1 MQNESKAGHPVCPGI
16 SPEMVQRNQLVYLS
30 EAEAR
35 AEFGY
40 AWACYRI
47 PYRDLDEKPISYV
60 RYRLNEPFPKMK
72 YFQQKGSVPHAYVPV
87 GLKAMNRQEHA
98 IVAEGE
104 SMAMTAQDFLIVVEG
119 ERKAIA
125 LVEAG
130 YPAVGI
136 GGFYG
141 FAPKGG
147 GVLVPE
153 LIAAIDYFKPKKIY
167 FLGDSDTGHNYQF
180 SDAAIKF
187 RKLISKGEL
196 LLPRIA
202 WDSKGKGVDD
212 IRAILGSGFNAYF
225 DKLLLNAVK
234 VDDAMNAGELALL
247 LVESEIGA
255 VKNLDPA
262 THRKVEKRL
271 IEVAG
276 ALEKHPLERDKV
288 IKLVAKVFDLDISTV
303 KKCAQASRAEVL
315 KEISAKKNGGHYAPK
330 GGGPTGPDKPST
342 GVKKIEVIILPS
354 EGFTHVST
362 TAGQMYPLMADSGKY
377 FRRGRGICEVT
388 TDGKGYSLAAVTANG
403 LMTRIE
409 NLDRPVRRWKM
420 KDGVAKATLSNLKDT
435 EARALLEARELEL
448 LPMIKGLAS
457 CPVMAAD
464 VEGGCRIAESGYDAG
479 TGVFVTCKDRLP
491 PLPTVDEAR
500 DMLLELLAD
509 FNFQTPADKSR
520 AVALLLTPALVLGQ
534 FIRRL
539 SPMFMVEANASQ
551 TGKGYLLDLVAR
563 IYNQLLAMV
572 TQHSGRGVGSSEEA
586 FHQALSTGY
595 PFIVFDNWRGTFD
608 MPSLESFLTDRN
620 DIQRVRL
627 PHEGYVEVDR
637 CHYVLGMT
645 SNGLQFAS
653 PDMANR
659 VVFIRLRKHPENYL
673 FRSYAEG
680 DLLAHVGARWPEYL
694 AAIYAIILNW
704 SAKGCPRLG
713 TRMDSFTEWAQIM
726 DWIVRE
732 TFKLPPLLEGAK
744 AEKARVS
751 SPVLTFVREIGL
763 VLKRDGKLGLEMNA
777 SDLAMIAS
785 QNNIAIHNCNK
796 PGDLN
801 AAARSIGIAM
811 SYQFKEGIAEL
822 TAAGF
827 RVERAKKTVK
837 RDDGSGGNY
846 DMWYYIFTEEAA
858 TSGGGQSQ

>member
-1 MQNESKAGHPVCPGI
+1 
-16 SPEMVQRNQLVYLS
+16 
-30 EAEAR
+30 
-35 AEFGY
+35 
-40 AWACYRI
+40 
-47 PYRDLDEKPISYV
+47 
-60 RYRLNEPFPKMK
+60 
-72 YFQQKGSVPHAYVPV
+72 
-87 GLKAMNRQEHA
+87 
-98 IVAEGE
+98 
-104 SMAMTAQDFLIVVEG
+104 
-119 ERKAIA
+119 
-125 LVEAG
+125 
-130 YPAVGI
+130 
-136 GGFYG
+136 
-141 FAPKGG
+141 
-147 GVLVPE
+147 
-153 LIAAIDYFKPKKIY
+153 
-167 FLGDSDTGHNYQF
+167 
-180 SDAAIKF
+180 
-187 RKLISKGEL
+187 
-196 LLPRIA
+196 LPRIA

-212 IRAILGSGFNAYF
+212 IRAVLGAGFNAYF
-225 DKLLLNAVK
+225 DQLLLNAVK
-234 VDDAMNAGELALL
+234 VDDALKAGELALL

-255 VKNLDPA
+255 VKNLDLA

-271 IEVAG
+271 MEVAG
-276 ALEKHPLERDKV
+276 ALEKYPLEQDKV
-288 IKLVAKVFDLDISTV
+288 IKLVAQAFDLDISTV
-303 KKCAQASRAEVL
+303 KKCAKAARAESL
-315 KEISAKKNGGHYAPK
+315 KEMNGKKSGGHYAAN
-330 GGGPTGPDKPST
+330 GGRPTGTGKPST
-342 GVKKIEVIILPS
+342 GVKKIEAIILPS
-354 EGFTHVST
+354 EGFTHVSM
-362 TAGQMYPLMADSGKY
+362 TAGQMYPLMADSGNY
-377 FRRGRGICEVT
+377 FRRGRGVCEVT
-388 TDGKGYSLAAVTANG
+388 MDGKGYSLAAVTANG

-409 NLDRPVRRWKM
+409 NLGVPVRRRKM
-420 KDGVAKATLSNLKDT
+420 KDGMVKETLSNLKDT
-435 EARALLEARELEL
+435 EAKALLEAREVES
-448 LPMIKGLAS
+448 LPLIKGLAS

-464 VEGGCRIAESGYDAG
+464 DGGGCRIAETGYDAG

-509 FNFQTPADKSR
+509 FDFQTPADKSR

-539 SPMFMVEANASQ
+539 APMFMVEANASQ
-551 TGKGYLLDLVAR
+551 TGKGYLLDLVAK
-563 IYNQLLAMV
+563 IYNQMLAMV

-645 SNGLQFAS
+645 SNGIQFAK

-659 VVFIRLRKHPENYL
+659 TVFIRLRKHPENYS
-673 FRSYAEG
+673 FRSYDEG
-680 DLLAHVGARWPEYL
+680 DLLAHVGTRWPEYL
-694 AAIYAIILNW
+694 AAVYAIILNW

-763 VLKRDGKLGLEMNA
+763 VLKQEGKLGQPMNA
-777 SDLAMIAS
+777 SDLAMMAS
-785 QNNIAIHNCNK
+785 QNNIAIPNCNK
-796 PGDLN
+796 AGDLN

-811 SYQFKEGIAEL
+811 SYQFKDGIAEL

-837 RDDGSGGNY
+837 RDDGSGGNF
-846 DMWYYIFTEEAA
+846 DMWFYAITEDGSTRE
-858 TSGGGQSQ
+858 Q

>member
-1 MQNESKAGHPVCPGI
+1 MNTNNAGYPECPGI
-16 SPEMVQRNQLVYLS
+16 SPEMVQRSQLVYLS
-30 EAEAR
+30 EAEAK
-35 AEFGY
+35 AEIGY
-40 AWACYRI
+40 EWACYRI
-47 PYRDLDEKPISYV
+47 PYLDLDEKPIGYN
-60 RYRLNEPFPKMK
+60 RYRLNVPLDKMK
-72 YFQQKGSVPHAYVPV
+72 YFQPSGSGVHGYLPV
-87 GLKAMNRQEHA
+87 GLKALNGH
-98 IVAEGE
+98 EG
-104 SMAMTAQDFLIVVEG
+104 LIVVEG
-119 ERKAIA
+119 ERKAMA

-130 YPAVGI
+130 YAAVGI

-153 LIAAIDYFKPKKIY
+153 LKSAIDYFKPKKIY

-180 SDAAIKF
+180 SNAVIKF
-187 RKLISKGEL
+187 RKLISKCEL

-212 IRAILGSGFNAYF
+212 IRAILGAGFNTCF
-225 DKLLLNAVK
+225 DQLLLNAVK

-262 THRKVEKRL
+262 AHRKVEKRL

-276 ALEKHPLERDKV
+276 ALEKHPLEQDKA
-288 IKLVAKVFDLDISTV
+288 IKLVAKEFDLDISTV

-315 KEISAKKNGGHYAPK
+315 KEISAKKNGGQYPRN
-330 GGGPTGPDKPST
+330 GGRAGGST
-342 GVKKIEVIILPS
+342 PAKGVKKIEAIILPS

-377 FRRGRGICEVT
+377 FRRGRGVCEVT
-388 TDGKGYSLAAVTANG
+388 MDGKGYSLAAVTANG

-409 NLDRPVRRWKM
+409 NLEVPVVRLKK
-420 KDGVAKATLSNLKDT
+420 KDGETKATLSNLKDT
-435 EARALLEARELEL
+435 EAKALLEAREVEL
-448 LPMIKGLAS
+448 LPLIKGLAS

-464 VEGGCRIAESGYDAG
+464 AEGGCRIAESGYDAG

-491 PLPTVDEAR
+491 PLPTVEEAR
-500 DMLLELLAD
+500 DILLELLAD
-509 FNFQTPADKSR
+509 FDFQTPADKSR
-520 AVALLLTPALVLGQ
+520 AVALLLTPALMLGQ
-534 FIRRL
+534 FIRTL
-539 SPMFMVEANASQ
+539 APMLMVEANASQ
-551 TGKGYLLDLVAR
+551 TGKNYLLDLVAK
-563 IYNQLLAMV
+563 IYNQMLAMV

-586 FHQALSTGY
+586 FHQALCTGY

-627 PHEGYVEVDR
+627 PHEGYVEVNR
-637 CHYVLGMT
+637 SHYVLGMT
-645 SNGLQFAS
+645 SNGLQFAK

-659 VVFIRLRKHPENYL
+659 IVFIRLRKHPENYL

-680 DLLAHVGARWPEYL
+680 DLLAHVGARWTEYL

-704 SAKGCPRLG
+704 SAKGSPRLG

-744 AEKARVS
+744 ADKVRVS
-751 SPVLTFVREIGL
+751 SPILTFVRETGL
-763 VLKRDGKLGLEMNA
+763 VLKREEKLGQSLNA
-777 SDLAMIAS
+777 SDLAMMAS
-785 QNNIAIHNCNK
+785 QNNIVIPNCNK
-796 PGDLN
+796 LGDLN

-811 SYQFKEGIAEL
+811 SYQFKDGIAEL

-827 RVERAKKTVK
+827 RVERAKKVVK

-846 DMWYYIFTEEAA
+846 DMWYYVFTEEAA
-858 TSGGGQSQ
+858 ALGGGQSQ